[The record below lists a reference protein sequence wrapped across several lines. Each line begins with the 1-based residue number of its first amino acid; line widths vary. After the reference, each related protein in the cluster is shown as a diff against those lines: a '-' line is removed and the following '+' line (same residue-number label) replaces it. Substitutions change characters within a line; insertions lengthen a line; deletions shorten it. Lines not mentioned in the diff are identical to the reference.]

1 MHGVVC
7 VCACSCKYRYSFEN
21 TVMYYI
27 CIYYPKDVYKNV
39 FLLME
44 IKNYYDN

>member
-1 MHGVVC
+1 MLC
-7 VCACSCKYRYSFEN
+7 VCLCMLVQVQIQFWKHSY
-21 TVMYYI
+21 VLHMYN
-27 CIYYPKDVYKNV
+27 YPKDVYKNV